1 METRL
6 LNTFIEVAQCGSFAA
21 AARNLQHDPSSVS
34 RSIALLEREVGVRLF
49 QRTTRQL
56 TLSEAGSQ
64 FLARVEPIVA
74 ELAQAQEE
82 VQSTNICLRG
92 RLCLST
98 SVAFGQICVMPL
110 VSDFLQQY
118 PGIDL
123 ELKFTDRN
131 VDFISERV
139 DLAIRLGATVEV
151 DVIGTKLMATRYRV
165 VASPGYIEKSGRPET
180 PGDMASHPAICFDL
194 QDFRSRWLFK
204 KGRGQV
210 LEVGIKPK
218 LVISSALALREA
230 AVSGIGP
237 TLLAD
242 WLIGDALSAGA
253 LIDLF
258 PGYEVTP
265 TTFDTAAWLLYPSR
279 SFLPRK
285 TRVLIDFLRC
295 ALRAQDHSRHGR

>member
-6 LNTFIEVAQCGSFAA
+6 LDTFIEVARCGSFAA
-21 AARNLQHDPSSVS
+21 AARNLQQDPSSVS
-34 RSIALLEREVGVRLF
+34 RSIATLEREVGVRLF

-56 TLSEAGSQ
+56 SLSEAGVQ
-64 FLARVEPIVA
+64 FLARAEPIVT
-74 ELAQAQEE
+74 ELALAREE
-82 VQSTNICLRG
+82 VQSTNVCPRG

-110 VSDFLQQY
+110 VSEFLQLY
-118 PGIDL
+118 PEIDL

-131 VDFISERV
+131 VDFVSERV
-139 DLAIRLGATVEV
+139 DLAIRLGAEIDV
-151 DVIGTKLMATRYRV
+151 DVIGTKLITTRYRV
-165 VASPGYIEKSGRPET
+165 CASPEYITNSGRPET
-180 PGDMASHPAICFDL
+180 PDEMASQPAICFDL
-194 QDFRSRWLFK
+194 QDFKNRWFFK
-204 KGRGQV
+204 NQQGAT

-230 AVSGIGP
+230 ALSGIGP

-242 WLIGDALSAGA
+242 WLISN
-253 LIDLF
+253 DLHTGKLVDIF
-258 PGYEVTP
+258 PEYEVTP

-285 TRVLIDFLRC
+285 TRIMIDFLRH
-295 ALRAQDHSRHGR
+295 AFRG